1 MSKNHIIVE
10 EHEIDLD
17 PDNLPS
23 YILDLSLEQ
32 DIRINALEQLC
43 DSENNNAIE
52 IVSQLTGMYQFS
64 GTTILAKFLYKVCT
78 HSSIPAFL
86 KLEFAKSLLS
96 FLEQE
101 EDSDSEDDNEMKEIK
116 TQSNTAIQKR
126 NLQRQSNGYKALDI
140 VCYDLEGVPT
150 PCRIDAI
157 CTLMKCKTYKNQVN
171 TYFIEIINDQTL
183 DCDYRYKTILS
194 LEKKHINDAEFFL
207 KKACLKFVFETQNM
221 TMYRIL
227 AGQYLLQKCELS
239 EIEHDKI
246 ETTILEFA
254 EDNVL
259 DYDLRADAADM
270 LLSLASETVKNR
282 ARDIIVLLGRSHGD
296 VKTIFDNAQNVHT
309 NEVEAS
315 VLETL
320 EALAIIPVLCIN
332 KNPID
337 FDYICNKIENEL
349 KNQKEEIKN
358 ECKDNC
364 SHTKCKHCDGCVQSG
379 DAIYCNNKCNELYT
393 RDDRIRVALNR
404 IYMDRILYS
413 KFNNTLSNIL
423 LKIWS
428 YLHEHEHEQEMK
440 DRLLQEL
447 VEMSGTCSTGFASR
461 LVNVISGFGEYNLRI
476 SWEDQLVAN
485 FAGRLNA
492 RARYIDSS
500 DSVFFQSKLRDVVE
514 LWLNRNKHIKQGVI
528 EKLTKSKGITDLPT
542 MNDIITY
549 HLDNSSEEDIRSY
562 VEDFKEEVF
571 NEMMLCASQF
581 HNRQNFLLFFRTSML
596 SIREELYEEFKEFI
610 TDTDFD
616 LYCRKAIMVYEGE
629 N

>member
-1 MSKNHIIVE
+1 MSKNHINVE
-10 EHEIDLD
+10 EGKIDLD

-32 DIRINALEQLC
+32 EIRIQALEQLC
-43 DSENNNAIE
+43 DLENNNAIE

-78 HSSIPAFL
+78 HSSIPTFL
-86 KLEFAKSLLS
+86 KIECAKSLLS
-96 FLEQE
+96 FLEHE
-101 EDSDSEDDNEMKEIK
+101 EDDDSDDDNQMKEIK
-116 TQSNTAIQKR
+116 NQSNSAIQKR
-126 NLQRQSNGYKALDI
+126 NIQRQNNGYKALDV

-157 CTLMKCKTYKNQVN
+157 CTLMKCKTYKNQAIL
-171 TYFIEIINDQTL
+171 YFVEIINDQNI
-183 DCDYRYKTILS
+183 DCDFRYKTILS
-194 LEKKHINDAEFFL
+194 LEKKNINEPKFFL
-207 KKACLKFVFETQNM
+207 KKSCLEFVFETQNM
-221 TMYRIL
+221 TLYRIL
-227 AGQYLLQKCELS
+227 AGQYLLQKCDLS
-239 EIEHDKI
+239 ETEHNKI
-246 ETTILEFA
+246 ETTILSFA
-254 EDNVL
+254 EDNTL

-270 LLSLASETVKNR
+270 LLSLASETIKNR
-282 ARDIIVLLGRSHGD
+282 ARDIIVLLGRSHGY

-309 NEVEAS
+309 NEVESS

-320 EALAIIPVLCIN
+320 EALAIIPVLSIN

-337 FDYICNKIENEL
+337 FDYVSNKIEKEL
-349 KNQKEEIKN
+349 EKQKEEIKN
-358 ECKDNC
+358 ECNNNC
-364 SHTKCKHCDGCVQSG
+364 SHTKCKHCDSCVHSK
-379 DAIYCNNKCNELYT
+379 DTIYCNNKCDELYT
-393 RDDRIRVALNR
+393 RDDKIRIALNR

-423 LKIWS
+423 IKIWT
-428 YLHEHEHEQEMK
+428 YIHQHEHEQEMK
-440 DRLLQEL
+440 ERLLQEL

-461 LVNVISGFGEYNLRI
+461 LINVISGFGEYNLRI
-476 SWEDQLVAN
+476 SWDDQLIAN

-492 RARYIDSS
+492 KARHIDSPNS
-500 DSVFFQSKLRDVVE
+500 IFFENKLRDVVE
-514 LWLNRNKHIKQGVI
+514 LWLTRNKNIKQDII
-528 EKLTKSKGITDLPT
+528 EKITNSNHITNLPT
-542 MNDIITY
+542 IKDIITY
-549 HLDNSSEEDIRSY
+549 HIENSTEEDIRSY
-562 VEDFKEEVF
+562 VEDFKGEVF
-571 NEMMLCASQF
+571 NEMMLNPSQF